1 MDRNRQRALLGLL
14 LKAIS
19 YGRRASWF
27 VRRPITIGVRTL
39 VLDGDQ
45 LLLVQAH
52 GYGRWHL
59 PGGAIKRNETLA
71 ECAKRE
77 TFEETGCQIEIERL
91 LGMYFT
97 NWSWKS
103 DHVAIFVAHGRSP
116 VALRPNIEI
125 AAARYFSLAALPPNV
140 DPTVLRRLADYQ
152 NGAAG
157 IYGDW

>member
-1 MDRNRQRALLGLL
+1 MAGEIRGALLGWLL
-14 LKAIS
+14 QVIH

-45 LLLVQAH
+45 VLLVRAH
-52 GYGRWHL
+52 GQSRWHL
-59 PGGAIKRNETLA
+59 PGGAIKRDETLA
-71 ECAKRE
+71 ECARRE
-77 TFEETGCQIEIERL
+77 TLEETGCQVEIDRL

-103 DHVAIFVAHGRSP
+103 DHVAIFVAHPRSP
-116 VALRPNIEI
+116 ITLRPNIEI
-125 AAARYFSLAALPPNV
+125 AAARYFPVAALPSSV
-140 DPTVLRRLADYQ
+140 DQTVRRRLADYH
-152 NGAAG
+152 NGATG